1 MQETAMTIAGK
12 YRTGL
17 LVPLVVSACLGL
29 SACQK
34 QERASGDVG
43 RQDQEQTGSVKQ
55 ATPPADVETDRSP
68 NPQTGTGG
76 DIPKQAD

>member
-1 MQETAMTIAGK
+1 MKTIGK
-12 YRTGL
+12 YRMGL
-17 LVPLVVSACLGL
+17 LVPLVAASCIGL
-29 SACQK
+29 AACQK

-55 ATPPADVETDRSP
+55 ATPPADVETDRNP

>member
-1 MQETAMTIAGK
+1 MTIPSMTTARK
-12 YRTGL
+12 IRTGL
-17 LVPLVVSACLGL
+17 LVPLVALTCLGL
-29 SACQK
+29 AACQK

-55 ATPPADVETDRSP
+55 ATPPADVETDRDP
-68 NPQTGTGG
+68 TPQTGTGG

>member
-1 MQETAMTIAGK
+1 MTIAGAS
-12 YRTGL
+12 RMGL
-17 LVPLVVSACLGL
+17 LVAMVAAAGMGL

-34 QERASGDVG
+34 QERASGDAG

-55 ATPPADVETDRSP
+55 ATPPAQVETDRDP
-68 NPQTGTGG
+68 TPETGTGG